1 MEYYSGKTKYK
12 YIIDSIDHFSKFY
25 YGFLISNKNAET
37 TLNKIKKFISINKK
51 PKVLQTDNGLEFK
64 NNLLKEYL
72 DKEGITHIFSLPHH
86 PQTNGCLE
94 RYHHEVKLF
103 MKNYLDKM
111 DNFSDEDIEQALDE
125 YIIFH
130 NKTIKSST
138 KYAPNDIRDL
148 DNPELIS
155 HTLIDN

>member
-1 MEYYSGKTKYK
+1 
-12 YIIDSIDHFSKFY
+12 
-25 YGFLISNKNAET
+25 
-37 TLNKIKKFISINKK
+37 
-51 PKVLQTDNGLEFK
+51 
-64 NNLLKEYL
+64 
-72 DKEGITHIFSLPHH
+72 
-86 PQTNGCLE
+86 
-94 RYHHEVKLF
+94 
-103 MKNYLDKM
+103 M